1 MSEIEQ
7 IGLHFHWENKADVA
21 CRTLERKYEKVR
33 GVVEYA
39 KGWKLSVV
47 REFVKMSRKCSI
59 HGKCEKCEKYE
70 YDQNPINMPLD
81 LTRYAAFGVFV
92 GFPKVM

>member
-1 MSEIEQ
+1 MGSISIVKTKQMS
-7 IGLHFHWENKADVA
+7 HVAHWSENTK
-21 CRTLERKYEKVR
+21 KVR

-39 KGWKLSVV
+39 KGWKVSVV
-47 REFVKMSRKCSI
+47 REFVKMWRKCSI

-70 YDQNPINMPLD
+70 YYQNPINMPLD